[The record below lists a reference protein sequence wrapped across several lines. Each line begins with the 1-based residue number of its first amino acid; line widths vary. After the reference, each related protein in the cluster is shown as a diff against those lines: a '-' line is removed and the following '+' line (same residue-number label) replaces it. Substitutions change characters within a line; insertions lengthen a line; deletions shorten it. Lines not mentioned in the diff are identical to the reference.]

1 MALPHRAPLS
11 AQIGLRL
18 QRHRCLHLLHNHPIG
33 THSRG
38 CVTGDNFSWL
48 HKKITGGKICA
59 HVPWGGDDS
68 CVAGKSFADYTNR
81 WIQLGMRRP
90 AGENQVIYYIDNEQV
105 IDYKPSNDITSHGVL
120 SKLYVFIQPW
130 DDPRQTHLAET
141 GIKIRNLEIKWD

>member
-1 MALPHRAPLS
+1 M
-11 AQIGLRL
+11 
-18 QRHRCLHLLHNHPIG
+18 C
-33 THSRG
+33 
-38 CVTGDNFSWL
+38 C
-48 HKKITGGKICA
+48 
-59 HVPWGGDDS
+59 
-68 CVAGKSFADYTNR
+68 GKSFADYTNR